1 MGIKIEFPIFHKN
14 ETKGDV
20 ALVLISFI
28 LTAVLTIFFL
38 GGLLRIIWP
47 YVIPSL
53 VALWETV
60 GLFGCLGLGYLSI
73 ILIWLAFGHVKIS
86 YERNVI

>member
-1 MGIKIEFPIFHKN
+1 MGIKIEFPIFDRPD
-14 ETKGDV
+14 TPGLIAVV
-20 ALVLISFI
+20 AISF
-28 LTAVLTIFFL
+28 AVSAIISIFFL
-38 GGLLRIIWP
+38 GGLLRLIWP
-47 YVIPSL
+47 YVIP
-53 VALWETV
+53 ALIVFWETV